1 MLPSSSRKKLNR
13 TALTNFSLTLVP
25 RSRRNL
31 QNNFATEKP
40 EENKLVPEPKDSNSF
55 QNNNASVPSSL
66 TSPANVTKTIEG
78 EPEEPCVG
86 TQKSKWRSK
95 GDGSVHVI
103 DQEGPCTRG
112 KFQKCKPNTRSK
124 SKHGVRTLKELC
136 NLRLK
141 FTWCDCT
148 AADKKEV
155 VKPKRGKM
163 SCKKDLIN
171 EATKSKKSGVV
182 KSGRCNSTQGGVNGK
197 TRVGRRARDSGCK
210 EKAKSAWCDPD
221 PAAAQTGTRC
231 SITAELSNDDEI
243 TLPSPARLAGSD
255 GSLGKAAKS
264 SVCSLCGDCKY
275 ISRHHTTLGE
285 HWQKSSSCGPE
296 HPTVKVENNKKA
308 TATSKKIIIWIDQY
322 PKVMLCDIA
331 KKREMRAG
339 FSFEP
344 GCLGH
349 NKQEIKESVSAK
361 EVQSVCRAP
370 SPTEHQSH
378 RTNEKTVSS
387 HKRCRSLKSK
397 SSTTCSA
404 SSSLREHTQEGQ
416 CRTRIHG
423 RDVEEDPSSRS
434 NLVGEEIHRDKR
446 LKLGH
451 GVKDGTLPSTPYFEN
466 VTDKDQAETDSV
478 DKEMSVVS
486 RACVERAV
494 CDSSCFGPAEKEN
507 NVHNRPCDEKD
518 NPTNTEAAEM
528 SSEVFS
534 ETNEVE
540 MEELDSFTCQR
551 ARPYIRNIQYSC
563 ARTFMSWPFPNS
575 RLIPKPHTTD
585 CQAEPIDLSARNN
598 SNAPSDQIE
607 PGISSKW
614 TNDELPHSEAS
625 SITAHH
631 VSIQKEDKRE
641 ENGESILKER
651 NVSSLS
657 TEFASHLMEAEEP
670 SLSLDKATFS
680 KPSQRGKET
689 QTDIVLAASSPV
701 DRPEPDSSTLTPSP
715 SALGLSDCETANT
728 LSPMSSL
735 FSHSGPS
742 SLPATPS
749 SLTLSSF
756 LLKKVEAVESA
767 YSPCTSS
774 TPKCMVKAGYKE
786 VFTCEESQITSW
798 TSPSAPSHNS
808 DSFDS
813 CQSSL
818 LLPQVEQ
825 ESDEELLTHKT
836 DSNVIMLPQILSP
849 INSPQGKSRKSL
861 LPPQSQDCPGDAK
874 EDQHMD
880 SSKRQVLPECHMP
893 EIVNC
898 NNENSKDDLEHNR
911 KDLEGVSKA
920 TPKEVESSPYNNED
934 VEDANEEESQD
945 ETDNEDDVEQGN
957 NKSDQV
963 PSEAK
968 RKASI
973 TSGALTEPCSSP
985 SCDEDDDGSLSDE
998 GQPSPIGKEGSSP
1011 SEVAGSDR
1019 DKSVE
1024 EDTQPSVLD
1033 DITAYEQDILLVDMI
1048 QDDFELFEKLP
1059 QERVLKL
1066 GPTRVTEAPKHR
1078 PVGVV
1083 KTLTPRIGGASLE
1096 FKEESSSVDTYD
1108 GSTDVTEQESRTW
1121 RPQCSRNPA
1130 PTQSSTWPSTEY
1142 TSLPD
1147 ANNNLVNRVLERSQ
1161 PIQTVKS
1168 LQNNFPPLMT
1178 ARIGPLIKNPPNM
1191 TEVRC
1196 HKSKSYCRQYFSD
1209 SLFCRFKICH
1219 FQHVPKAGDEKLCIE
1234 TVTRF
1239 AKKPM
1244 CLQKAGAVYT
1254 GYYQNNPP
1262 GTYFSMPVLL
1272 TLLWALLK
1280 AGMVSEVFSVLNVS
1294 LAHKIVPGPEFLL
1307 ALFNIVKEK
1316 SLTSVVPDLR
1326 ELTNKMA
1333 SAGLVLNLNSFD
1345 SVKNTPEFQQT
1356 VNPNSLVSVP
1366 GNHKVSQSAPSPE
1379 CLNLDDS
1386 IVEIELCAKQ
1396 EDWRKMGN
1404 VFRSICQVSKHPHQ
1418 LGRIS
1423 RRIATALL
1431 SESKDKLSLPFATF
1445 AESVCQ
1451 GEDDLVGSFLG
1462 RIGVSLM
1469 LRYHKTQQWSK
1480 GRRVVDVLS
1489 FSKVNYSKLKGLF
1502 GNENGASRCSLV
1514 TVAAELLLLSGSVE
1528 GALNTLRENKWFL
1541 GSSLW
1546 PCDPADLESRSRVL
1560 MRLAGETSHRD
1571 TLEVLCNLPGLAE
1584 LNDTVGIPKYDPL
1597 FNSHLQV
1604 CVDRQILP
1612 VASDTVGFMLSKK
1625 LSVDPLLLQTLLNK
1639 LGKQNLWPRARRAF
1653 SHALS
1658 SGYYPEVST
1667 GFMALMV
1674 PCSLGEV
1681 ELALCL
1687 EMFVTVSATDI
1698 FHLSETSTSCLSITL
1713 KRTQNCES
1721 EYLSA
1726 GSRLLSAACRPLPK
1740 LVVHYT
1746 AVNSSQDQVFTLD
1759 VFSARSWLRHNHL
1772 WANEVWTR

>member
-1 MLPSSSRKKLNR
+1 M
-13 TALTNFSLTLVP
+13 
-25 RSRRNL
+25 
-31 QNNFATEKP
+31 
-40 EENKLVPEPKDSNSF
+40 
-55 QNNNASVPSSL
+55 
-66 TSPANVTKTIEG
+66 
-78 EPEEPCVG
+78 
-86 TQKSKWRSK
+86 
-95 GDGSVHVI
+95 
-103 DQEGPCTRG
+103 
-112 KFQKCKPNTRSK
+112 
-124 SKHGVRTLKELC
+124 
-136 NLRLK
+136 
-141 FTWCDCT
+141 
-148 AADKKEV
+148 
-155 VKPKRGKM
+155 
-163 SCKKDLIN
+163 
-171 EATKSKKSGVV
+171 
-182 KSGRCNSTQGGVNGK
+182 
-197 TRVGRRARDSGCK
+197 
-210 EKAKSAWCDPD
+210 
-221 PAAAQTGTRC
+221 
-231 SITAELSNDDEI
+231 
-243 TLPSPARLAGSD
+243 
-255 GSLGKAAKS
+255 
-264 SVCSLCGDCKY
+264 
-275 ISRHHTTLGE
+275 GE

-361 EVQSVCRAP
+361 EVQSVCCAL

-378 RTNEKTVSS
+378 RTNAKTVSS

-451 GVKDGTLPSTPYFEN
+451 GVKDGTLPSTPDFEN

-657 TEFASHLMEAEEP
+657 TEFASHLMEVEEP

-756 LLKKVEAVESA
+756 RLKKVEAVESA
-767 YSPCTSS
+767 YSACTSS

-825 ESDEELLTHKT
+825 ESDEELLAHET

-849 INSPQGKSRKSL
+849 INSPQGKSRKIL

-985 SCDEDDDGSLSDE
+985 SCDEDDDGSLSD
-998 GQPSPIGKEGSSP
+998 GQPSPIGEEGSSP

-1019 DKSVE
+1019 DKSVD

-1096 FKEESSSVDTYD
+1096 FKEE
-1108 GSTDVTEQESRTW
+1108 
-1121 RPQCSRNPA
+1121 
-1130 PTQSSTWPSTEY
+1130 
-1142 TSLPD
+1142 
-1147 ANNNLVNRVLERSQ
+1147 
-1161 PIQTVKS
+1161 
-1168 LQNNFPPLMT
+1168 
-1178 ARIGPLIKNPPNM
+1178 
-1191 TEVRC
+1191 
-1196 HKSKSYCRQYFSD
+1196 
-1209 SLFCRFKICH
+1209 
-1219 FQHVPKAGDEKLCIE
+1219 
-1234 TVTRF
+1234 
-1239 AKKPM
+1239 
-1244 CLQKAGAVYT
+1244 
-1254 GYYQNNPP
+1254 
-1262 GTYFSMPVLL
+1262 
-1272 TLLWALLK
+1272 
-1280 AGMVSEVFSVLNVS
+1280 
-1294 LAHKIVPGPEFLL
+1294 
-1307 ALFNIVKEK
+1307 
-1316 SLTSVVPDLR
+1316 
-1326 ELTNKMA
+1326 
-1333 SAGLVLNLNSFD
+1333 
-1345 SVKNTPEFQQT
+1345 
-1356 VNPNSLVSVP
+1356 
-1366 GNHKVSQSAPSPE
+1366 
-1379 CLNLDDS
+1379 
-1386 IVEIELCAKQ
+1386 
-1396 EDWRKMGN
+1396 
-1404 VFRSICQVSKHPHQ
+1404 
-1418 LGRIS
+1418 
-1423 RRIATALL
+1423 
-1431 SESKDKLSLPFATF
+1431 
-1445 AESVCQ
+1445 
-1451 GEDDLVGSFLG
+1451 
-1462 RIGVSLM
+1462 
-1469 LRYHKTQQWSK
+1469 
-1480 GRRVVDVLS
+1480 
-1489 FSKVNYSKLKGLF
+1489 
-1502 GNENGASRCSLV
+1502 
-1514 TVAAELLLLSGSVE
+1514 
-1528 GALNTLRENKWFL
+1528 
-1541 GSSLW
+1541 
-1546 PCDPADLESRSRVL
+1546 
-1560 MRLAGETSHRD
+1560 
-1571 TLEVLCNLPGLAE
+1571 
-1584 LNDTVGIPKYDPL
+1584 
-1597 FNSHLQV
+1597 
-1604 CVDRQILP
+1604 
-1612 VASDTVGFMLSKK
+1612 
-1625 LSVDPLLLQTLLNK
+1625 
-1639 LGKQNLWPRARRAF
+1639 
-1653 SHALS
+1653 
-1658 SGYYPEVST
+1658 
-1667 GFMALMV
+1667 
-1674 PCSLGEV
+1674 
-1681 ELALCL
+1681 
-1687 EMFVTVSATDI
+1687 
-1698 FHLSETSTSCLSITL
+1698 
-1713 KRTQNCES
+1713 
-1721 EYLSA
+1721 
-1726 GSRLLSAACRPLPK
+1726 
-1740 LVVHYT
+1740 
-1746 AVNSSQDQVFTLD
+1746 
-1759 VFSARSWLRHNHL
+1759 
-1772 WANEVWTR
+1772 

>member
-1 MLPSSSRKKLNR
+1 IRLLHRQEHGAPLPRNCQMMMKLR
-13 TALTNFSLTLVP
+13 SQALPDFLVQMGLWERLP
-25 RSRRNL
+25 NPL
-31 QNNFATEKP
+31 FA
-40 EENKLVPEPKDSNSF
+40 
-55 QNNNASVPSSL
+55 ASV
-66 TSPANVTKTIEG
+66 VT
-78 EPEEPCVG
+78 
-86 TQKSKWRSK
+86 
-95 GDGSVHVI
+95 
-103 DQEGPCTRG
+103 
-112 KFQKCKPNTRSK
+112 
-124 SKHGVRTLKELC
+124 
-136 NLRLK
+136 
-141 FTWCDCT
+141 
-148 AADKKEV
+148 
-155 VKPKRGKM
+155 
-163 SCKKDLIN
+163 
-171 EATKSKKSGVV
+171 
-182 KSGRCNSTQGGVNGK
+182 
-197 TRVGRRARDSGCK
+197 
-210 EKAKSAWCDPD
+210 
-221 PAAAQTGTRC
+221 
-231 SITAELSNDDEI
+231 
-243 TLPSPARLAGSD
+243 
-255 GSLGKAAKS
+255 
-264 SVCSLCGDCKY
+264 
-275 ISRHHTTLGE
+275 
-285 HWQKSSSCGPE
+285 
-296 HPTVKVENNKKA
+296 
-308 TATSKKIIIWIDQY
+308 
-322 PKVMLCDIA
+322 
-331 KKREMRAG
+331 
-339 FSFEP
+339 
-344 GCLGH
+344 
-349 NKQEIKESVSAK
+349 
-361 EVQSVCRAP
+361 
-370 SPTEHQSH
+370 
-378 RTNEKTVSS
+378 
-387 HKRCRSLKSK
+387 SK

-434 NLVGEEIHRDKR
+434 NLVGEEIHKDKR

-451 GVKDGTLPSTPYFEN
+451 GVKDGTLPSTPDFEN

-657 TEFASHLMEAEEP
+657 TEFASHLMEVEEP

-767 YSPCTSS
+767 YSACTSS
-774 TPKCMVKAGYKE
+774 TSKCMVKAGY
-786 VFTCEESQITSW
+786 EESQITSW

-825 ESDEELLTHKT
+825 ESDEELLTHET

-945 ETDNEDDVEQGN
+945 ETDNEDHVEQGN

-998 GQPSPIGKEGSSP
+998 GQPSPIGEEGSSP

-1066 GPTRVTEAPKHR
+1066 GPTWVTEAPKHR

-1108 GSTDVTEQESRTW
+1108 GSIDVTEQESRTW

-1366 GNHKVSQSAPSPE
+1366 E

-1423 RRIATALL
+1423 GRIATALL

-1571 TLEVLCNLPGLAE
+1571 TLEVLCNLPGLGE
-1584 LNDTVGIPKYDPL
+1584 LNGSVSPSGEFL
-1597 FNSHLQV
+1597 FCFPNATGQV
-1604 CVDRQILP
+1604 SPGCFQVP
-1612 VASDTVGFMLSKK
+1612 AASD
-1625 LSVDPLLLQTLLNK
+1625 
-1639 LGKQNLWPRARRAF
+1639 
-1653 SHALS
+1653 ALS

-1687 EMFVTVSATDI
+1687 EMFVT
-1698 FHLSETSTSCLSITL
+1698 
-1713 KRTQNCES
+1713 NCES

-1746 AVNSSQDQVFTLD
+1746 AVNSSQIR
-1759 VFSARSWLRHNHL
+1759 FSL
-1772 WANEVWTR
+1772 WTFSPLVPGSATTTCGPTRCGRADPK